1 MAYNLKKA
9 LSAAALVAGLAASP
23 AFAQVLTAP
32 AGGGAGGVIIG
43 GGHHG
48 GFGGGR
54 IATPMA
60 PAAVPRAYVPQVLP
74 GGGGI
79 VAPRVRPPVGGPI
92 VGGPNWAGGGVAI
105 APRQPRGWSAPGIAH
120 APHDTAQSMYVGG
133 RHRHR
138 GGHWRGGAAYPY
150 YLGGYD
156 PYPVYVPSP
165 VYETDLDDDEYC
177 VLRKV
182 RVHTRY
188 GWRRVWRRVCT

>member
-1 MAYNLKKA
+1 MAYNLKTA
-9 LSAAALVAGLAASP
+9 LSAVALALGLAASP
-23 AFAQVLTAP
+23 AFAQFLAAP
-32 AGGGAGGVIIG
+32 VGGGAGGVITG
-43 GGHHG
+43 GGHQG

-60 PAAVPRAYVPQVLP
+60 PAYVPRVLP

-79 VAPRVRPPVGGPI
+79 VAPHVRPPAGGPI

-105 APRQPRGWSAPGIAH
+105 APQRPRGWPAPGVAP

-138 GGHWRGGAAYPY
+138 GGHWRGGAAYPAY
-150 YLGGYD
+150 VGGYD

-165 VYETDLDDDEYC
+165 VYETDDEEYC

-182 RVHTRY
+182 RVRTPY